1 LIHCTYGDYS
11 NHNKLTLNWH
21 TGIRIGAASVY
32 GGTAFYNN
40 STNVS
45 STVILS
51 VGRGDNNVRVPYAL
65 YAASF
70 YDIDNTAYYV
80 DPTSSTS
87 LRTAGAWV
95 SDHAGWTGEQN
106 KIQWHSNNL
115 YIQNTAGGALAIF
128 RGAGGAEKANID
140 ASGNFTASG
149 NITAY
154 SDRRLK
160 ENIETIPNAISLVQR
175 LRGVTFDWIA
185 DKKHSYGLIAQEV
198 EEVIPELV
206 HETENGTADGDVKMK
221 IKSVDYSKI
230 VSVLI
235 EGMKEQQQQIEHQQ
249 LQIEELKALI
259 KK

>member
-1 LIHCTYGDYS
+1 MGDAYKTTAGGGINNLYGIAWSHPNAGGIAANLNTHGALITENGS
-11 NHNKLTLNWH
+11 FLAAIS
-21 TGIRIGAASVY
+21 GSIRCRDDMRAPI
-32 GGTAFYNN
+32 
-40 STNVS
+40 
-45 STVILS
+45 
-51 VGRGDNNVRVPYAL
+51 
-65 YAASF
+65 F
-70 YDIDNTAYYV
+70 YDSNNTGYYV
-80 DPTSSTS
+80 DPNSSTS

-198 EEVIPELV
+198 EEVIPELI

-221 IKSVDYSKI
+221 IKSVDYSKM

-235 EGMKEQQQQIEHQQ
+235 EAIKEQQ